1 MIFSATEIEQ
11 TVNMFMRQKLDI
23 RAITMGISLRDCISD
38 DGKKCRN
45 RIYDKIMKRAGNLV
59 KVGREIEAEF
69 GVPIINKRIAVTPIA
84 MIAEA
89 SGERNYVAWAETLDK
104 AAKELGVDF
113 AGGFRAKRHHCG
125 RRRSY
130 RFDSRG
136 SCMHR
141 TGMLVGQSRFDEER
155 HQYGRRKTH
164 GTNRQ
169 KNGGTHERKRRH
181 RLRKARRVLQRA
193 GRQSIYGGRI
203 SRTGRR
209 GRGAERRRFG
219 TGRHSRGCKRI

>member
-23 RAITMGISLRDCISD
+23 RAITMGVSLRDCISD

-89 SGERNYVAWAETLDK
+89 SGERSYVAWAETLDK

-113 AGGFRAKRHHCG
+113 AGGFSALVQKG
-125 RRRSY
+125 ITAGDA
-130 RFDSRG
+130 DSLFPYIQ
-136 SCMHR
+136 SENTHNLQIPMPY
-141 TGMLVGQSRFDEER
+141 VG
-155 HQYGRRKTH
+155 T
-164 GTNRQ
+164 
-169 KNGGTHERKRRH
+169 
-181 RLRKARRVLQRA
+181 
-193 GRQSIYGGRI
+193 
-203 SRTGRR
+203 
-209 GRGAERRRFG
+209 
-219 TGRHSRGCKRI
+219 